1 MRPPTVVVM
10 GVDAEDVLE
19 LATADDQHPVEAL
32 AADAAAPLLE
42 RLPRTPGDAPALE
55 SPAGGSPMDIPHRRP
70 GRPGIGREVRELVL
84 CLARENRSWGYLRI
98 VGELR
103 KLGIAL
109 SATSVRN
116 ILAKA
121 GLPPAPQ
128 RDRQSWRPS

>member
-1 MRPPTVVVM
+1 
-10 GVDAEDVLE
+10 
-19 LATADDQHPVEAL
+19 
-32 AADAAAPLLE
+32 
-42 RLPRTPGDAPALE
+42 
-55 SPAGGSPMDIPHRRP
+55 MDIPHRRP